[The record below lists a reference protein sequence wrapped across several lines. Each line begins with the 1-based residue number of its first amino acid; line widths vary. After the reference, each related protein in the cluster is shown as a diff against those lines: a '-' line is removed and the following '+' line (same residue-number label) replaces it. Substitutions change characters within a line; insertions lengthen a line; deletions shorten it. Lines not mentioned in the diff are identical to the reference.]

1 MKFYCFRL
9 SDYGFTKLIDLI
21 ESIHDVVH
29 IVENRKGQKILKLT
43 AKSNNEPSDV
53 NVNGAFKE
61 TLERFEPPVE
71 VSSFCLS
78 VCFEDIERNFTNY
91 KHSHNLNSQ
100 HPKSGCML
108 TLESGAYR

>member
-1 MKFYCFRL
+1 M
-9 SDYGFTKLIDLI
+9 
-21 ESIHDVVH
+21 
-29 IVENRKGQKILKLT
+29 VENRKGQKILKLT